1 MYCHVPF
8 LCEGNDSKI
17 VHAAVQYAEAFTL
30 VCSFVVQ
37 LAAMDSSEKRKLIP
51 TGTTPKKAEKLRK
64 KTSESGC
71 TSDHERSPLRTTVG
85 FEGKR
90 LFSSQKVRSAKVKR
104 C

>member
-1 MYCHVPF
+1 MHCHFPF

-17 VHAAVQYAEAFTL
+17 VHAAVQYAKVFTL
-30 VCSFVVQ
+30 VCSFIVQ

-64 KTSESGC
+64 KKGESGC
-71 TSDHERSPLRTTVG
+71 TSERSPLKTTMD

-104 C
+104 S